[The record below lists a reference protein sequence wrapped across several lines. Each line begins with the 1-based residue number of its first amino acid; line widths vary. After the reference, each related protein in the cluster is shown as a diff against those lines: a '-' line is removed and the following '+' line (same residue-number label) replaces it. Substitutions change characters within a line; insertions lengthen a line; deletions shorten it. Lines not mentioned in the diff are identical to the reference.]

1 MKKTVLFTLCVL
13 LCLMAAGC
21 GATNTAGETDPVVIG
36 IIDTGISSKAIPA
49 ESVLE
54 GKNYVDPTASTEDT
68 YGHGTA
74 VASVILAHAP
84 DAKLVPLISNMYDK
98 GALTQVD
105 NDVLAQMIV
114 DAVDLYGCDIIN
126 ISAGLVLDK
135 TSIREAVAYAEEQ
148 NVLVVASA
156 GNDYATQ
163 GDFMYYPAGYK
174 TVLAVGSVNEEG
186 TAVSEFSQRG
196 PWIDLYACGEAVTI
210 TTLSGNS
217 RESDGTS
224 YSAARVTAFAAELL
238 QRDSTLTASHLRQ
251 KILTYT
257 RTTAEGQKY
266 LP

>member
-1 MKKTVLFTLCVL
+1 MKKTVLFTLCAL

-36 IIDTGISSKAIPA
+36 IIDTGISSKATPS

-114 DAVDLYGCDIIN
+114 DAVDVYGCDIIN
-126 ISAGLVLDK
+126 ISAGLVLNK
-135 TSIREAVAYAEEQ
+135 QSVREAIEYAEEQ
-148 NVLVVASA
+148 VEKFNQ
-156 GNDYATQ
+156 N
-163 GDFMYYPAGYK
+163 K
-174 TVLAVGSVNEEG
+174 
-186 TAVSEFSQRG
+186 
-196 PWIDLYACGEAVTI
+196 
-210 TTLSGNS
+210 
-217 RESDGTS
+217 
-224 YSAARVTAFAAELL
+224 
-238 QRDSTLTASHLRQ
+238 
-251 KILTYT
+251 K
-257 RTTAEGQKY
+257 
-266 LP
+266 